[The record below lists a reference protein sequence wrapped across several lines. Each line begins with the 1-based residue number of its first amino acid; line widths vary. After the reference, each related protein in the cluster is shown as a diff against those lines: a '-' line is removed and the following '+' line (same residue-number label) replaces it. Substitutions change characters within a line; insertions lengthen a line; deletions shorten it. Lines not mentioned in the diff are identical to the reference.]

1 MHVEDRIL
9 ELERAISAHTTRIA
23 TLEGELRGAL
33 DWLACQ
39 GAPSPPPPSGYTP
52 ITLDILVDQSLWVT
66 AQRAVGVHTITFPD
80 DLLGELGRVVN
91 NVLGKANQGVH
102 AVVGTTPASELR
114 TQLATAMTLLRALED
129 GEPCWF
135 DHHGG
140 CQAHGFL
147 GLQPG
152 EKCPNGAARELLE
165 ATAAT
170 EPTS

>member
-1 MHVEDRIL
+1 MDVEERLAGFDRRMNQL
-9 ELERAISAHTTRIA
+9 EA
-23 TLEGELRGAL
+23 TVGEHAADLRGMT

-52 ITLDILVDQSLWVT
+52 ITLDILVDQSLWVS
-66 AQRAVGVHTITFPD
+66 AQRAVGAHTITFPD

-147 GLQPG
+147 TLKPG